1 MNIEWMISAILFIIW
16 KCILGFYW
24 FSILHVHISLKTLT
38 YIISELKHVVE
49 SYALGCFFKLLLK
62 MDFCFGK
69 IRTMKKVCIIGGCG
83 HVGIPLGLAFA
94 SKGLDVTLVD
104 VNPKAV
110 VEINAG
116 RLPFKEEGAEA
127 LLKAHIGK
135 NLRAVSEVE
144 HVRNQDVVVF
154 VTGTPVDEH
163 LNPKIHDVMK
173 VITAYLPFLD
183 KRQLV
188 VLRSTIFPGVTRI
201 VEDLLRASLG
211 STKLAFCPE
220 RIVQGKGIE
229 EIFNLPQ
236 LVSGVD
242 KASENAAAKLFS
254 AIAPKIIRLSCE
266 EAELAKLMTNA
277 WRYLEFAIA
286 NQFYM
291 MVEKQGLDFYRI
303 LEAMKADYPRAKHFA
318 GAGLA
323 AGPCLFKDTMQ
334 LSAFH
339 NNEFFL
345 GHSAMLV
352 NEGLP
357 NFLVSQLEAKMG
369 SLKGRKIGVLG
380 LAFKPD
386 NDDTRESLSFKLV
399 KCLETKMATVL
410 VSDEFVQGKMPLKR
424 FMKECDGIILG
435 VPHAAYRCLKPK
447 VPYVDCW
454 NVWPR

>member
-1 MNIEWMISAILFIIW
+1 MN
-16 KCILGFYW
+16 
-24 FSILHVHISLKTLT
+24 
-38 YIISELKHVVE
+38 
-49 SYALGCFFKLLLK
+49 
-62 MDFCFGK
+62 
-69 IRTMKKVCIIGGCG
+69 KVCIIGGCG

-94 SKGLDVTLVD
+94 SKGKDVTLVD

-110 VEINAG
+110 EAINTG
-116 RLPFKEEGAEA
+116 RLPFKEEGADA
-127 LLKAHIGK
+127 LLKAHVGK
-135 NLRAVSEVE
+135 NLRATSDVAV
-144 HVRNQDVVVF
+144 VKKQDVVVF

-163 LNPKIHDVMK
+163 LNPKIHDVVK
-173 VITAYLPFLD
+173 VLDAYLPLLS

-201 VEDLLRASLG
+201 VEEKLKAKLG
-211 STKLAFCPE
+211 AANLAFCPE

-236 LVSGVD
+236 LVSGVNK
-242 KASENAAAKLFS
+242 KAENAAATLFAS
-254 AIAPKIIRLSCE
+254 IAPKIIRIKPE

-303 LEAMKADYPRAKHFA
+303 LEAMKDDYPRARHFA
-318 GAGLA
+318 RAGLA

-339 NNEFFL
+339 SNEFFL

-357 NFLVSQLEAKMG
+357 NFLVSQLEEKMG
-369 SLKGRKIGVLG
+369 SLKGKKVGIMG
-380 LAFKPD
+380 LAFKAD
-386 NDDTRESLSFKLV
+386 NDDIRESLSFKV
-399 KCLETKMATVL
+399 KKLLEMKMAKVL
-410 VSDEFVQGKMPLKR
+410 VTDEFVPGTMPLKK
-424 FMKECDGIILG
+424 FLKEADGIILG
-435 VPHAAYRCLKPK
+435 VPHSAYRKLKVKKPF
-447 VPYVDCW
+447 VDCW
-454 NVWPR
+454 GCWR

>member
-1 MNIEWMISAILFIIW
+1 MLAKI
-16 KCILGFYW
+16 CI
-24 FSILHVHISLKTLT
+24 V
-38 YIISELKHVVE
+38 
-49 SYALGCFFKLLLK
+49 
-62 MDFCFGK
+62 
-69 IRTMKKVCIIGGCG
+69 GGCG

-94 SKGLDVTLVD
+94 KKNFEVTLVD

-110 VEINAG
+110 ENINKAK
-116 RLPFKEEGAEA
+116 LPFKEDGAAA
-127 LLKAHIGK
+127 LLKAHVGK
-135 NLRAVSEVE
+135 NLFATSDVEV
-144 HVRNQDVVVF
+144 VRKQDVVVF

-163 LNPKIHDVMK
+163 LNPKIHDVMR
-173 VITAYLPFLD
+173 VISIYLPLLN
-183 KRQLV
+183 KRQLI
-188 VLRSTIFPGVTRI
+188 VLRSPIFPGVTRI
-201 VEDLLRASLG
+201 IEDQLKTNLG
-211 STKLAFCPE
+211 VANLAFCPE

-236 LVSGVD
+236 LVSGVNR
-242 KASENAAAKLFS
+242 KSEDAAAKLFS
-254 AIAPKIIRLSCE
+254 AIAPKIIRIKPE

-303 LEAMKADYPRAKHFA
+303 LEAMKTDYPRAKHFA
-318 GAGLA
+318 RAGLA

-369 SLKGRKIGVLG
+369 SLKGKRIGVMG

-386 NDDTRESLSFKLV
+386 NDDIRESLSFKV
-399 KCLETKMATVL
+399 KKLLEMKMAKVL
-410 VSDEFVQGKMPLKR
+410 TTDEYVEGTMPLKD
-424 FMKECDGIILG
+424 FVKAADGVILG
-435 VPHAAYRCLKPK
+435 VPHSAYRKLKIK
-447 VPYVDCW
+447 KPYVDCW
-454 NVWPR
+454 GCWR

>member
-1 MNIEWMISAILFIIW
+1 
-16 KCILGFYW
+16 
-24 FSILHVHISLKTLT
+24 
-38 YIISELKHVVE
+38 
-49 SYALGCFFKLLLK
+49 
-62 MDFCFGK
+62 
-69 IRTMKKVCIIGGCG
+69 MKKEKICIIGGCG

-94 SKGLDVTLVD
+94 SKNFDVTLVD

-110 VEINAG
+110 ENINHAH
-116 RLPFKEEGAEA
+116 LPFKEDGAEE
-127 LLKAHIGK
+127 LLAAHVGK
-135 NLRAVSEVE
+135 NLRATSDAEV
-144 HVRNQDVVVF
+144 VRKQDVVVF

-173 VITAYLPFLD
+173 VLNAYLPLLNR
-183 KRQLV
+183 RQLI

-201 VEDLLRASLG
+201 VEETLKARLG
-211 STKLAFCPE
+211 AANLAFCPE

-236 LVSGVD
+236 LVSGVNK
-242 KASENAAAKLFS
+242 KAENAAAALFA
-254 AIAPKIIRLSCE
+254 AIAPKIIRIKPE

-303 LEAMKADYPRAKHFA
+303 LEAMKEDYPRAKHFA
-318 GAGLA
+318 RAGLA

-357 NFLVSQLEAKMG
+357 NFLVSQLESKMG
-369 SLKGRKIGVLG
+369 GSLMGKKIGVMG
-380 LAFKPD
+380 LAFKAD
-386 NDDTRESLSFKLV
+386 NDDIRESLSFKV
-399 KCLETKMATVL
+399 KKLLEMKMAEVL
-410 VSDEFVQGKMPLKR
+410 VTDEFVPGTMPLKK
-424 FMKECDGIILG
+424 FVKEAEGVILG
-435 VPHAAYRCLKPK
+435 VPHSAYKGLKLKQPF
-447 VPYVDCW
+447 VDCW
-454 NVWPR
+454 GCWARG

>member
-1 MNIEWMISAILFIIW
+1 MGRIS
-16 KCILGFYW
+16 
-24 FSILHVHISLKTLT
+24 
-38 YIISELKHVVE
+38 
-49 SYALGCFFKLLLK
+49 
-62 MDFCFGK
+62 
-69 IRTMKKVCIIGGCG
+69 IIGGCG

-94 SKGLDVTLVD
+94 ARGQDVTLVD
-104 VNPKAV
+104 TNPAAV
-110 VEINAG
+110 AKINAG
-116 RLPFKEEGAEA
+116 ELPFKEEGARE
-127 LLKAHIGK
+127 LLAAHAGR
-135 NLRAVSEVE
+135 NLRATGDAGT
-144 HVRNQDVVVF
+144 VRGADVAVF

-163 LNPKIHDVMK
+163 LNPKVHDVLK
-173 VITAYLPFLD
+173 VVSAYLPYL
-183 KRQLV
+183 REGQLV

-201 VEDLLRASLG
+201 VENLLKGKFGEVR
-211 STKLAFCPE
+211 LAFCPE

-236 LVSGVD
+236 LVSGVNE
-242 KASENAAAKLFS
+242 ASEDAAAELFGL
-254 AIAPKIIRLSCE
+254 IAPKVIRLRCE

-303 LEAMKADYPRAKHFA
+303 LGAMKEDYPRAAGFA
-318 GAGLA
+318 RAGLA

-357 NFLVSQLEAKMG
+357 NFLVAQLEAKMG
-369 SLKGRKIGVLG
+369 GAGTLAGKTVGVLG
-380 LAFKPD
+380 LAFKAD
-386 NDDTRESLSFKLV
+386 NDDTRESLSFKIV
-399 KCLETKMATVL
+399 KCLEMKMAKIL
-410 VSDEFVQGKMPLKR
+410 VSDEYVPGTLPLGD
-424 FMKECDGIILG
+424 FLADCDAIVLG
-435 VPHAAYRCLKPK
+435 VPHAAYRGLRPT

-454 NVWPR
+454 GVWPR

>member
-1 MNIEWMISAILFIIW
+1 M
-16 KCILGFYW
+16 
-24 FSILHVHISLKTLT
+24 
-38 YIISELKHVVE
+38 
-49 SYALGCFFKLLLK
+49 
-62 MDFCFGK
+62 
-69 IRTMKKVCIIGGCG
+69 
-83 HVGIPLGLAFA
+83 GIPLGLAFA
-94 SKGLDVTLVD
+94 SKNLDVTLVD
-104 VNPKAV
+104 VNPQAV
-110 VEINAG
+110 ENINRAH
-116 RLPFKEEGAEA
+116 LPFKEDGAEE
-127 LLKAHIGK
+127 LLAAHVEK
-135 NLRAVSEVE
+135 NLRATSDAEV
-144 HVRNQDVVVF
+144 VRKQDVVVF

-173 VITAYLPFLD
+173 VLNAYLPLLNR
-183 KRQLV
+183 RQLI

-201 VEDLLRASLG
+201 VEETLKAGLG
-211 STKLAFCPE
+211 AANLAFCPE

-236 LVSGVD
+236 LVSGVNK
-242 KASENAAAKLFS
+242 KAENAAAALF
-254 AIAPKIIRLSCE
+254 AVIAPKIIRIKPE

-303 LEAMKADYPRAKHFA
+303 LDAMKEDYPRAKHFA
-318 GAGLA
+318 RAGLA

-369 SLKGRKIGVLG
+369 GSLKGKKVGVMG
-380 LAFKPD
+380 LAFKAD
-386 NDDTRESLSFKLV
+386 NDDIRESLSFKV
-399 KCLETKMATVL
+399 KKLLEMKMAEVL
-410 VSDEFVQGKMPLKR
+410 VTDEFVPGTLPLR
-424 FMKECDGIILG
+424 TFVKEAEGVILG
-435 VPHAAYRCLKPK
+435 VPHSAYKGLKLKQPF
-447 VPYVDCW
+447 VDCW
-454 NVWPR
+454 GCWARD

>member
-1 MNIEWMISAILFIIW
+1 
-16 KCILGFYW
+16 
-24 FSILHVHISLKTLT
+24 
-38 YIISELKHVVE
+38 
-49 SYALGCFFKLLLK
+49 
-62 MDFCFGK
+62 
-69 IRTMKKVCIIGGCG
+69 MKKEKICIIGGCG

-94 SKGLDVTLVD
+94 SKNFDVTLVD

-110 VEINAG
+110 ENINRAH
-116 RLPFKEEGAEA
+116 LPFKEDGAEE
-127 LLKAHIGK
+127 LLAAHVGK
-135 NLRAVSEVE
+135 NLRATSDAEV
-144 HVRNQDVVVF
+144 VRKQDVVVF

-173 VITAYLPFLD
+173 VLNAYLPLLNR
-183 KRQLV
+183 RQLI

-201 VEDLLRASLG
+201 VEETLKARLG
-211 STKLAFCPE
+211 AANLAFCPE

-236 LVSGVD
+236 LVSGVNK
-242 KASENAAAKLFS
+242 KAENAAAALFA
-254 AIAPKIIRLSCE
+254 AIAPKIIRIKPE

-303 LEAMKADYPRAKHFA
+303 LDAMKEDYPRAKHFA
-318 GAGLA
+318 RAGLA

-369 SLKGRKIGVLG
+369 GSLMGKKIGVMG
-380 LAFKPD
+380 LAFKAD
-386 NDDTRESLSFKLV
+386 NDDIRESLSFKV
-399 KCLETKMATVL
+399 KKLLEMKMAEVL
-410 VSDEFVQGKMPLKR
+410 VTDEFVPGTMPLKK
-424 FMKECDGIILG
+424 FVKDGG
-435 VPHAAYRCLKPK
+435 AGRV
-447 VPYVDCW
+447 VDYSL
-454 NVWPR
+454 RIRGDK

>member
-1 MNIEWMISAILFIIW
+1 
-16 KCILGFYW
+16 
-24 FSILHVHISLKTLT
+24 
-38 YIISELKHVVE
+38 
-49 SYALGCFFKLLLK
+49 
-62 MDFCFGK
+62 
-69 IRTMKKVCIIGGCG
+69 MKKICIIGGCG

-94 SKGLDVTLVD
+94 KKGLNVTLLD

-110 VEINAG
+110 EAINAG
-116 RLPFKEEGAEA
+116 KLPFKEEGADE
-127 LLKAHIGK
+127 LLRKHVGR
-135 NLRAVSEVE
+135 NLRATADASIVK
-144 HVRNQDVVVF
+144 RQDVVVF

-163 LNPKIHDVMK
+163 LNPKIHDVLK
-173 VITAYLPFLD
+173 VVTAYLPLLNR
-183 KRQLV
+183 RQLV

-201 VEDLLRASLG
+201 VENLLKSKLG
-211 STKLAFCPE
+211 TARLAFCPE

-236 LVSGVD
+236 LVSGVN
-242 KASENAAAKLFS
+242 KASEDAAATLFR
-254 AIAPKIIRLSCE
+254 AIAPKIIRLKCE

-303 LEAMKADYPRAKHFA
+303 LDAMKDDYPRAKHFA
-318 GAGLA
+318 RAGLA

-357 NFLVSQLEAKMG
+357 NFLVTQLEEKMGG
-369 SLKGRKIGVLG
+369 SLKGKKIGVMG
-380 LAFKPD
+380 LAFKAD
-386 NDDTRESLSFKLV
+386 NDDIRESLSFKV
-399 KCLETKMATVL
+399 KKLLEMKMAEVL
-410 VSDEFVQGKMPLKR
+410 VTDEFVPGTLPLKK
-424 FMKECDGIILG
+424 FMRECDGIILG
-435 VPHAAYRCLKPK
+435 VPHSAYKGLKFKKPF
-447 VPYVDCW
+447 VDCW
-454 NVWPR
+454 GCWPRG

>member
-1 MNIEWMISAILFIIW
+1 
-16 KCILGFYW
+16 
-24 FSILHVHISLKTLT
+24 
-38 YIISELKHVVE
+38 
-49 SYALGCFFKLLLK
+49 
-62 MDFCFGK
+62 
-69 IRTMKKVCIIGGCG
+69 MKKKICIIGGCG

-94 SKGLDVTLVD
+94 SKNFDVTLVD

-110 VEINAG
+110 ENINRAH
-116 RLPFKEEGAEA
+116 LPFKEDGAEE
-127 LLKAHIGK
+127 LLAAHVGK
-135 NLRAVSEVE
+135 NLRATSDASV
-144 HVRNQDVVVF
+144 VRKQDVVVF

-173 VITAYLPFLD
+173 VLNAYLPLLNR
-183 KRQLV
+183 RQLI

-201 VEDLLRASLG
+201 VEETLKAKLG
-211 STKLAFCPE
+211 AANLAFCPE

-229 EIFNLPQ
+229 EIFTLPQ
-236 LVSGVD
+236 LVSGVNK
-242 KASENAAAKLFS
+242 KAENAAATLFA
-254 AIAPKIIRLSCE
+254 AIAPKIIRIKPE

-291 MVEKQGLDFYRI
+291 MVEREGLDFYRI
-303 LEAMKADYPRAKHFA
+303 LDAMKEDYPRAKHFA
-318 GAGLA
+318 RAGLA

-369 SLKGRKIGVLG
+369 GSLKGKKVGVMG
-380 LAFKPD
+380 LAFKAD
-386 NDDTRESLSFKLV
+386 NDDIRESLSFKV
-399 KCLETKMATVL
+399 KKLLEMKMADVL
-410 VSDEFVQGKMPLKR
+410 VTDEFVPGTMPLRQFIKD
-424 FMKECDGIILG
+424 CDGIILG
-435 VPHAAYRCLKPK
+435 VPHTAYRKLNIKKPF
-447 VPYVDCW
+447 VDCW
-454 NVWPR
+454 GCWR

>member
-1 MNIEWMISAILFIIW
+1 MKN
-16 KCILGFYW
+16 
-24 FSILHVHISLKTLT
+24 
-38 YIISELKHVVE
+38 EL
-49 SYALGCFFKLLLK
+49 
-62 MDFCFGK
+62 
-69 IRTMKKVCIIGGCG
+69 RMKRICIIGGCG

-94 SKGLDVTLVD
+94 SRGFDVTLVD

-110 VEINAG
+110 ENISRAH
-116 RLPFKEEGAEA
+116 LPFKEDGAEE
-127 LLKAHIGK
+127 LLAAHAGK
-135 NLRAVSEVE
+135 NLRATSDASV
-144 HVRNQDVVVF
+144 VRKQDVVVF

-173 VITAYLPFLD
+173 VLDSYLPLLNR
-183 KRQLV
+183 RQLI

-201 VEDLLRASLG
+201 VEEALKAKLG
-211 STKLAFCPE
+211 KANLAFCPE

-229 EIFNLPQ
+229 EIFSLPQ
-236 LVSGVD
+236 LVSGVNR
-242 KASENAAAKLFS
+242 KAEDTAAAIFS
-254 AIAPKIIRLSCE
+254 AIAPKIIRISPE

-303 LEAMKADYPRAKHFA
+303 LEAMKTDYPRARHFA
-318 GAGLA
+318 RAGLA

-357 NFLVSQLEAKMG
+357 NFLVLQLESKMG
-369 SLKGRKIGVLG
+369 GSLRGKKVGVMG
-380 LAFKPD
+380 LAFKAD
-386 NDDTRESLSFKLV
+386 NDDVRESLSFKVRKL
-399 KCLETKMATVL
+399 LEMKMAAVL
-410 VSDEFVQGKMPLKR
+410 VTDEFVPGTMPLAA
-424 FMKECDGIILG
+424 FLKEADGVILG
-435 VPHAAYRCLKPK
+435 VPHSAYRKLKIKKPF
-447 VPYVDCW
+447 VDCW
-454 NVWPR
+454 GCWR

>member
-1 MNIEWMISAILFIIW
+1 
-16 KCILGFYW
+16 
-24 FSILHVHISLKTLT
+24 
-38 YIISELKHVVE
+38 
-49 SYALGCFFKLLLK
+49 
-62 MDFCFGK
+62 
-69 IRTMKKVCIIGGCG
+69 MKKEKICIIGGCG

-94 SKGLDVTLVD
+94 SKDFEVTLVD
-104 VNPKAV
+104 VNPQAV
-110 VEINAG
+110 ENINRAH
-116 RLPFKEEGAEA
+116 LPFKEDGAEE
-127 LLKAHIGK
+127 LLAAHVGK
-135 NLRAVSEVE
+135 NLCATSDASV
-144 HVRNQDVVVF
+144 VRRQDVVVF

-173 VITAYLPFLD
+173 VLNAYLPLLD
-183 KRQLV
+183 KRQLI

-201 VEDLLRASLG
+201 VEETLKARLG
-211 STKLAFCPE
+211 AANLAFCPE

-236 LVSGVD
+236 LVSGVNK
-242 KASENAAAKLFS
+242 KAENAAAALF
-254 AIAPKIIRLSCE
+254 AVIAPKIIRIKPE

-291 MVEKQGLDFYRI
+291 MVEREGLDFYRI
-303 LEAMKADYPRAKHFA
+303 LDAMKEDYPRAKHFA
-318 GAGLA
+318 RAGLA

-369 SLKGRKIGVLG
+369 GSLMGKKIGVMG
-380 LAFKPD
+380 LAFKAD
-386 NDDTRESLSFKLV
+386 NDDIRESLSFKV
-399 KCLETKMATVL
+399 KKLLEMKMAEVL
-410 VSDEFVQGKMPLKR
+410 VTDEFVPGTMPLKK
-424 FMKECDGIILG
+424 FVKEAEGVILG
-435 VPHAAYRCLKPK
+435 VPHSAYKGLKLKQPF
-447 VPYVDCW
+447 VDCW
-454 NVWPR
+454 GCWARV

>member
-1 MNIEWMISAILFIIW
+1 
-16 KCILGFYW
+16 
-24 FSILHVHISLKTLT
+24 
-38 YIISELKHVVE
+38 
-49 SYALGCFFKLLLK
+49 
-62 MDFCFGK
+62 
-69 IRTMKKVCIIGGCG
+69 MKKEKVCIIGGCG

-94 SKGLDVTLVD
+94 SKNFDVTLVD
-104 VNPKAV
+104 VNPQAV
-110 VEINAG
+110 ENINRAH
-116 RLPFKEEGAEA
+116 LPFKEDGAEE
-127 LLKAHIGK
+127 LLVAHVGK
-135 NLRAVSEVE
+135 NLRATSDAEV
-144 HVRNQDVVVF
+144 VRKQDVVVF

-173 VITAYLPFLD
+173 VLNAYLPLLNR
-183 KRQLV
+183 RQLI

-201 VEDLLRASLG
+201 VEETLKARLG
-211 STKLAFCPE
+211 AANLAFCPE

-236 LVSGVD
+236 LVSGVNK
-242 KASENAAAKLFS
+242 KAENAAAALFA
-254 AIAPKIIRLSCE
+254 AIAPKIIRIKPE

-303 LEAMKADYPRAKHFA
+303 LDAMKEDYPRAKHFA
-318 GAGLA
+318 RAGLA

-369 SLKGRKIGVLG
+369 GSLMGKKIGVMG
-380 LAFKPD
+380 LAFKAD
-386 NDDTRESLSFKLV
+386 NDDIRESLSFKV
-399 KCLETKMATVL
+399 KKLLEMKMAEVL
-410 VSDEFVQGKMPLKR
+410 VTDEFVPGTMPLKK
-424 FMKECDGIILG
+424 FVKEAEGVILG
-435 VPHAAYRCLKPK
+435 VPHSAYKGLKLKQPF
-447 VPYVDCW
+447 VDCW
-454 NVWPR
+454 GCWARG

>member
-1 MNIEWMISAILFIIW
+1 MQ
-16 KCILGFYW
+16 
-24 FSILHVHISLKTLT
+24 
-38 YIISELKHVVE
+38 
-49 SYALGCFFKLLLK
+49 
-62 MDFCFGK
+62 K
-69 IRTMKKVCIIGGCG
+69 ICIIGGCG

-94 SKGLDVTLVD
+94 SKNFDVTLVD
-104 VNPKAV
+104 VNPQAV
-110 VEINAG
+110 DNINRAH
-116 RLPFKEEGAEA
+116 LPFKEDGAEE
-127 LLKAHIGK
+127 LLKAHVGK
-135 NLRAVSEVE
+135 NLRATSDVAV
-144 HVRNQDVVVF
+144 VKKQDVVVF

-173 VITAYLPFLD
+173 VLNAYLPLLNR
-183 KRQLV
+183 RQLI

-201 VEDLLRASLG
+201 VEETLKATLG
-211 STKLAFCPE
+211 VANLAFCPE

-236 LVSGVD
+236 LVSGVNK
-242 KASENAAAKLFS
+242 KAENAAAALFA
-254 AIAPKIIRLSCE
+254 AIAPKIIRIKPE

-303 LEAMKADYPRAKHFA
+303 LDAMKDDYPRARHFA
-318 GAGLA
+318 RAGLA

-369 SLKGRKIGVLG
+369 GSLKGKKVGVMG
-380 LAFKPD
+380 LAFKAD
-386 NDDTRESLSFKLV
+386 NDDIRESLSFKV
-399 KCLETKMATVL
+399 KKLLEMKMAEVL
-410 VSDEFVQGKMPLKR
+410 VTDEFVSGTMPLKR
-424 FMKECDGIILG
+424 FVKEADGIILG
-435 VPHAAYRCLKPK
+435 VPHSAYKGLRLKQPF
-447 VPYVDCW
+447 VDCW
-454 NVWPR
+454 GCWARG

>member
-1 MNIEWMISAILFIIW
+1 MNQ
-16 KCILGFYW
+16 
-24 FSILHVHISLKTLT
+24 
-38 YIISELKHVVE
+38 
-49 SYALGCFFKLLLK
+49 
-62 MDFCFGK
+62 K
-69 IRTMKKVCIIGGCG
+69 ICIIGGCG

-94 SKGLDVTLVD
+94 SKGKDVMLVD
-104 VNPKAV
+104 VNPRAV
-110 VEINAG
+110 EAINAG
-116 RLPFKEEGAEA
+116 QLPFKEEGAEA

-135 NLRAVSEVE
+135 NLRATADAALVKK
-144 HVRNQDVVVF
+144 QDVVVF

-163 LNPKIHDVMK
+163 LNPKIHDVVK
-173 VITAYLPFLD
+173 VLDAYLPLLG
-183 KRQLV
+183 KRQLI

-201 VEDLLRASLG
+201 VEEKLKAKLG
-211 STKLAFCPE
+211 VANLAFCPE

-236 LVSGVD
+236 LVSGVNK
-242 KASENAAAKLFS
+242 KAENAAAALFAS
-254 AIAPKIIRLSCE
+254 IAPKIIRIKPE

-303 LEAMKADYPRAKHFA
+303 LGAMKEDYPRAKHFA
-318 GAGLA
+318 RAGLA

-339 NNEFFL
+339 SNEFFL

-369 SLKGRKIGVLG
+369 PLKGKKIGIMG
-380 LAFKPD
+380 LAFKAD
-386 NDDTRESLSFKLV
+386 NDDIRESLSFKV
-399 KCLETKMATVL
+399 KKLLEMKMAEVL
-410 VSDEFVQGKMPLKR
+410 VTDEYVPGTMPLKR
-424 FMKECDGIILG
+424 FLKDADGVILG
-435 VPHAAYRCLKPK
+435 VPHSAYRKLNVKKPF
-447 VPYVDCW
+447 VDCW
-454 NVWPR
+454 GCWRRK

>member
-1 MNIEWMISAILFIIW
+1 
-16 KCILGFYW
+16 
-24 FSILHVHISLKTLT
+24 
-38 YIISELKHVVE
+38 
-49 SYALGCFFKLLLK
+49 
-62 MDFCFGK
+62 
-69 IRTMKKVCIIGGCG
+69 MKKICIIGGCG

-94 SKGLDVTLVD
+94 KKGLDVTLVD

-110 VEINAG
+110 DAINTG
-116 RLPFKEEGAEA
+116 RLPFKEEGAEE
-127 LLKAHIGK
+127 LLRSHMGK
-135 NLRAVSEVE
+135 NLRATSETEV
-144 HVRNQDVVVF
+144 VRNCDVVVF

-163 LNPKIHDVMK
+163 LNPKIHDVIK
-173 VITAYLPFLD
+173 VLNAYLPFLNR
-183 KRQLV
+183 RQLI

-201 VEDLLRASLG
+201 VEETLKAKFGAVD
-211 STKLAFCPE
+211 LAFCPE

-236 LVSGVD
+236 LVSGVN
-242 KASENAAAKLFS
+242 KRAENAAAALFA
-254 AIAPKIIRLSCE
+254 AIAPKIIRITPE

-303 LEAMKADYPRAKHFA
+303 LEAMKEDYPRAKHFA
-318 GAGLA
+318 RAGLA

-357 NFLVSQLEAKMG
+357 NFLVSQLESKMGG
-369 SLKGRKIGVLG
+369 SLKGKKIGVMG
-380 LAFKPD
+380 LAFKAD
-386 NDDTRESLSFKLV
+386 NDDIRESLSFKV
-399 KCLETKMATVL
+399 KKLLEMKMAEVL
-410 VSDEFVQGKMPLKR
+410 VTDEFVPGTMPLKKFVR
-424 FMKECDGIILG
+424 EAEGVILG
-435 VPHAAYRCLKPK
+435 VPHSAYTGLKLKKPF
-447 VPYVDCW
+447 VDCW
-454 NVWPR
+454 GCWVRG

>member
-1 MNIEWMISAILFIIW
+1 
-16 KCILGFYW
+16 
-24 FSILHVHISLKTLT
+24 
-38 YIISELKHVVE
+38 
-49 SYALGCFFKLLLK
+49 
-62 MDFCFGK
+62 
-69 IRTMKKVCIIGGCG
+69 MKKKICIIGGCG

-110 VEINAG
+110 ENINRAH
-116 RLPFKEEGAEA
+116 LPFKEDGAEEMLA
-127 LLKAHIGK
+127 AHVGK
-135 NLRAVSEVE
+135 NLRATSDAEV
-144 HVRNQDVVVF
+144 VKKQDVVVF

-173 VITAYLPFLD
+173 VLKAYLPLLN
-183 KRQLV
+183 KRQLI
-188 VLRSTIFPGVTRI
+188 VLRSTILPGVTRI
-201 VEDLLRASLG
+201 VEDTLKAKLG
-211 STKLAFCPE
+211 AANLAFCPE

-236 LVSGVD
+236 LVSGVNK
-242 KASENAAAKLFS
+242 KAENAAASLFA
-254 AIAPKIIRLSCE
+254 AIAPKIIRIKPE

-303 LEAMKADYPRAKHFA
+303 LEAMKDDYPRAKHFA
-318 GAGLA
+318 RAGLA

-369 SLKGRKIGVLG
+369 SLKGRKIGVMG
-380 LAFKPD
+380 LAFKAD
-386 NDDTRESLSFKLV
+386 NDDIRESLSFKV
-399 KCLETKMATVL
+399 KKLLEMKMADVL
-410 VSDEFVQGKMPLKR
+410 VTDEFVPGTMPLKK
-424 FMKECDGIILG
+424 FVKEADGIILG
-435 VPHAAYRCLKPK
+435 VPHSAYKKLKIKKPF
-447 VPYVDCW
+447 VDCW
-454 NVWPR
+454 GCWNRAN

>member
-1 MNIEWMISAILFIIW
+1 
-16 KCILGFYW
+16 
-24 FSILHVHISLKTLT
+24 
-38 YIISELKHVVE
+38 
-49 SYALGCFFKLLLK
+49 
-62 MDFCFGK
+62 
-69 IRTMKKVCIIGGCG
+69 MKKEKICIIGGCG

-94 SKGLDVTLVD
+94 SKNFDVTLVD

-110 VEINAG
+110 ENINRAH
-116 RLPFKEEGAEA
+116 LPFKEDGAEE
-127 LLKAHIGK
+127 LLAAHVGK
-135 NLRAVSEVE
+135 NLRATSDAEV
-144 HVRNQDVVVF
+144 VRKQDVVVF

-173 VITAYLPFLD
+173 VLNAYLPLLNR
-183 KRQLV
+183 RQLI

-201 VEDLLRASLG
+201 VEETLKARLG
-211 STKLAFCPE
+211 AANLAFCPE

-236 LVSGVD
+236 LVSGVNK
-242 KASENAAAKLFS
+242 KAENAAAALFA
-254 AIAPKIIRLSCE
+254 AIAPKIIRIKPE

-303 LEAMKADYPRAKHFA
+303 LDAMKEDYPRAKHFA
-318 GAGLA
+318 RAGLA

-369 SLKGRKIGVLG
+369 GSLMGKKIGVMG
-380 LAFKPD
+380 LAFKAD
-386 NDDTRESLSFKLV
+386 NDDIRESLSFKV
-399 KCLETKMATVL
+399 KKLLEMKMAEVL
-410 VSDEFVQGKMPLKR
+410 VTDEFVPGTMPLKK
-424 FMKECDGIILG
+424 FVKEAEGVILG
-435 VPHAAYRCLKPK
+435 VPHSAYKRLKLKQPF
-447 VPYVDCW
+447 VDCW
-454 NVWPR
+454 IHLRLSRGRAPQGGA

>member
-1 MNIEWMISAILFIIW
+1 M
-16 KCILGFYW
+16 
-24 FSILHVHISLKTLT
+24 
-38 YIISELKHVVE
+38 
-49 SYALGCFFKLLLK
+49 
-62 MDFCFGK
+62 
-69 IRTMKKVCIIGGCG
+69 
-83 HVGIPLGLAFA
+83 GIPLGLAFA
-94 SKGLDVTLVD
+94 SRGMNVTLVD
-104 VNPKAV
+104 VNPFAV
-110 VEINAG
+110 ESINAG

-127 LLKAHIGK
+127 LLKKHVGK
-135 NLRAVSEVE
+135 NLCATGDVEV
-144 HVRNQDVVVF
+144 VKKQDVVVF

-163 LNPKIHDVMK
+163 LNPRIHDVVK
-173 VITAYLPFLD
+173 VLDSYLPLLN

-201 VEDLLRASLG
+201 VEDTLKENLG
-211 STKLAFCPE
+211 TANLAFCPE

-236 LVSGVD
+236 LVSGVN
-242 KASENAAAKLFS
+242 KRSEDAAARLFA
-254 AIAPKIIRLSCE
+254 AIAPKIIRIKPE

-303 LEAMKADYPRAKHFA
+303 LEAMKDDYPRARHFA

-357 NFLVSQLEAKMG
+357 NFLVSQLEMKMG
-369 SLKGRKIGVLG
+369 SLKGKKVGVMG
-380 LAFKPD
+380 LAFKAD
-386 NDDTRESLSFKLV
+386 NDDIRESLSFKV
-399 KCLETKMATVL
+399 KKLLEMKMAKVL
-410 VSDEFVQGKMPLKR
+410 VTDEFVPGTMPLRK
-424 FMKECDGIILG
+424 FLKEVDGVILG
-435 VPHAAYRCLKPK
+435 VPHSAYRKLKVK
-447 VPYVDCW
+447 KPYVDCW
-454 NVWPR
+454 GCWR

>member
-1 MNIEWMISAILFIIW
+1 
-16 KCILGFYW
+16 
-24 FSILHVHISLKTLT
+24 
-38 YIISELKHVVE
+38 
-49 SYALGCFFKLLLK
+49 
-62 MDFCFGK
+62 
-69 IRTMKKVCIIGGCG
+69 MKKEKVCIIGGCG
-83 HVGIPLGLAFA
+83 HVGIPIGLAFA
-94 SKGLDVTLVD
+94 SKNFDVTLVD
-104 VNPKAV
+104 VNPQAV
-110 VEINAG
+110 ENINRAH
-116 RLPFKEEGAEA
+116 LPFKEDGAEE
-127 LLKAHIGK
+127 LLVAHVGK
-135 NLRAVSEVE
+135 NLRATSDAEV
-144 HVRNQDVVVF
+144 VRKQDVVVF

-173 VITAYLPFLD
+173 VLNAYLPLLNR
-183 KRQLV
+183 RQLI

-201 VEDLLRASLG
+201 VEETLKARLG
-211 STKLAFCPE
+211 AANLAFCPE

-236 LVSGVD
+236 LVSGVNK
-242 KASENAAAKLFS
+242 KAENAAAALFA
-254 AIAPKIIRLSCE
+254 AIAPKIIRIKPE

-303 LEAMKADYPRAKHFA
+303 LDAMKEDYPRAKHFA
-318 GAGLA
+318 RAGLA

-369 SLKGRKIGVLG
+369 GSLMGKKIGVMG
-380 LAFKPD
+380 LAFKAD
-386 NDDTRESLSFKLV
+386 NDDIRESLSFKV
-399 KCLETKMATVL
+399 KKLLEMKMAEVL
-410 VSDEFVQGKMPLKR
+410 VTDEFVPGTMPLKK
-424 FMKECDGIILG
+424 FVKEAEGVILG
-435 VPHAAYRCLKPK
+435 VPHSAYKGLKLKQPF
-447 VPYVDCW
+447 VDCW
-454 NVWPR
+454 GCWARG